1 MSNLKYRIRFQVT
14 NLDKEE
20 LRDFNLNLIQSNQV
34 LEFDSDIMPRIP
46 SKSEVIKI
54 ADRSFKMT
62 ENYEVQ

>member
-34 LEFDSDIMPRIP
+34 LEF
-46 SKSEVIKI
+46 VKI
-54 ADRSFKMT
+54 
-62 ENYEVQ
+62 